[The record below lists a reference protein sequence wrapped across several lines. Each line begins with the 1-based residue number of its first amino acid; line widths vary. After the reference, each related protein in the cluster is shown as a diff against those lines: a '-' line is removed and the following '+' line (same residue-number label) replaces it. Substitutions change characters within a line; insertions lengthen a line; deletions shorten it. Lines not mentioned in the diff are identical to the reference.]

1 MSYLSYDNGAT
12 QVTRFYQNQ
21 GGDFNGFQGGRQV
34 QDAFGSPGA
43 QADMGLSETT
53 ALDVIGYNFAAVP
66 EPGELAL
73 AAAAALIGFAVVRK
87 LRGA

>member
-1 MSYLSYDNGAT
+1 
-12 QVTRFYQNQ
+12 
-21 GGDFNGFQGGRQV
+21 
-34 QDAFGSPGA
+34 
-43 QADMGLSETT
+43 MGPSETT

-87 LRGA
+87 FRTA